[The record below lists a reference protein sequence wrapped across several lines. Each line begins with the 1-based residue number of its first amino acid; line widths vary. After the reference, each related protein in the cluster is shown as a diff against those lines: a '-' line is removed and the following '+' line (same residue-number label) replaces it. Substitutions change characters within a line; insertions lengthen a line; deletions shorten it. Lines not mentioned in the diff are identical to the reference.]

1 MRQINRIFVYGSLQ
15 PGMQNESILKNL
27 NGNWKKGFVLG
38 ELLNINSGENYGY
51 PVLKINKI
59 GSKIYGM
66 VFESYE
72 IKKKI
77 EEIDKFEGENY
88 KRIIGEVYL
97 ESGLKKEAY
106 IYGNINFNMVDNF
119 LKNLLSIF

>member
-72 IKKKI
+72 IKKRLRKLI
-77 EEIDKFEGENY
+77 SLREKTIKELLVKF
-88 KRIIGEVYL
+88 I
-97 ESGLKKEAY
+97 
-106 IYGNINFNMVDNF
+106 
-119 LKNLLSIF
+119 

>member
-72 IKKKI
+72 IKNKI

-106 IYGNINFNMVDNF
+106 IYVGI
-119 LKNLLSIF
+119 

>member
-77 EEIDKFEGENY
+77 EGENY

-106 IYGNINFNMVDNF
+106 IYVGI
-119 LKNLLSIF
+119 